1 MPGTSPAMLLDQFV
15 AGDVVLHAVTLPEG
29 WTFRQ
34 GLAAIQ
40 SHPQVTVELKG
51 LTTPRCWRASACR
64 TRIPKGLFFPDTYR
78 FPRGTSDRELL
89 LQAHARLDH
98 ELQAAWATR
107 EEGLPFATPYE
118 ALILASLVEKETAA
132 ADERPL
138 IAGVFVNRLR
148 KGMRL
153 QTDPTVIY
161 GLGEKFDGN
170 LRRRDLVN
178 DTPYN
183 TYTRAGLPPTPIAL
197 PGRAALEAAV
207 RPAHT
212 DALYFVATGLGDG
225 RHFFAESLVAH
236 NLERIAPHRQP
247 ARWQRRSGTLNPCAG
262 GSSPSRAW
270 RASESRRRSR
280 APRSTCE
287 SAASSRSSRASP
299 AAPRSPR
306 NCARSCS
313 SPGTGRSARRRNFS
327 SCSPRVRAT
336 WRKSSGRRL
345 PRAASVLCDRFTDA
359 TEAYQGGGRG
369 VNSAWIRELARI
381 AHPRLSPDLT
391 LVFDAPA
398 EVAHARLSGRGA
410 TRTASSPRTPHSSSA
425 CGRPTSP
432 SPCANPHASRS
443 SMRRAR
449 KREVAAA
456 VARLIDDVLP
466 MRRSLTDG

>member
-1 MPGTSPAMLLDQFV
+1 MARTRVSQAFSWIALAVVVAVGAWFGWRQYERHWLFAPIATLNAPVTFDVPQGASLRAVAGALQKQGLMERPRTWLWHATAEGLATKIQAGEYRLVPGTSPSMLLDQFV

-40 SHPQVTVELKG
+40 AHPQVTVELRGMTDAALLARLG
-51 LTTPRCWRASACR
+51 LQDKDPE
-64 TRIPKGLFFPDTYR
+64 GLFFPDTYR

-89 LQAHARLDH
+89 MQAHARLDR
-98 ELQAAWATR
+98 ELQAAWEKR
-107 EEGLPFATPYE
+107 DEGLPFATPYE

-225 RHFFAESLVAH
+225 RHFFAGSLVAH
-236 NLERIAPHRQP
+236 NSNVSRHLANLR
-247 ARWQRRSGTLNPCAG
+247 G
-262 GSSPSRAW
+262 GS
-270 RASESRRRSR
+270 
-280 APRSTCE
+280 
-287 SAASSRSSRASP
+287 
-299 AAPRSPR
+299 
-306 NCARSCS
+306 
-313 SPGTGRSARRRNFS
+313 GVQ
-327 SCSPRVRAT
+327 VR
-336 WRKSSGRRL
+336 
-345 PRAASVLCDRFTDA
+345 
-359 TEAYQGGGRG
+359 
-369 VNSAWIRELARI
+369 
-381 AHPRLSPDLT
+381 
-391 LVFDAPA
+391 
-398 EVAHARLSGRGA
+398 
-410 TRTASSPRTPHSSSA
+410 
-425 CGRPTSP
+425 
-432 SPCANPHASRS
+432 
-443 SMRRAR
+443 
-449 KREVAAA
+449 
-456 VARLIDDVLP
+456 
-466 MRRSLTDG
+466 